1 MTHSTSQSQ
10 AGVIIPAAGFGSRMQ
25 SDTPKQ
31 FLQLA
36 GVPILIRTIKAFLGC
51 DAIGRVV
58 LAVAADQQQQTDTLL
73 KGYISP
79 EERTKIIIT
88 QGGATRQLSVL
99 AGLQA
104 LPEDIEIILVHDGA
118 RPLISSRLIESCL
131 RGAVTHGAVI
141 AAVPVNDTIKEV
153 AENQTISRTVD
164 RTRLS
169 RAQTPQAARRQLLEQ
184 AYRQADTDNFTG
196 TDEASLL
203 EHADIPITIV
213 NGEEHNIKITR
224 PGDMLIARNLL
235 GEQPMLRIG
244 HGFDAHKLVAN
255 RPLILGGESIDFEF
269 GLLGHSDADV
279 LTHAFIDALLGALGQ
294 GDIGKHFPDS
304 DPQYKGI
311 SSLKLLEH
319 TFSLVKEQ
327 GFALAN
333 ADLTILCQRPRL
345 APYLDAMR
353 RNLASCCQAPEANMN
368 IKATT
373 TEEMG
378 YTGRGEG
385 IAAHGVVLL
394 EKHQP
399 PAQ

>member
-1 MTHSTSQSQ
+1 MKNYDSQPQ
-10 AGVIIPAAGFGSRMQ
+10 TGVIIPAAGFGSRMK

-31 FLQLA
+31 FLHLA
-36 GVPILIRTIKAFLGC
+36 GEPILIRTIMSFLDC
-51 DAIGRVV
+51 EDIHWVALAI
-58 LAVAADQQQQTDTLL
+58 AADQHQQTEALL
-73 KGYISP
+73 GKYIP
-79 EERTKIIIT
+79 EQDRPRIIVT
-88 QGGATRQLSVL
+88 EGGATRQQSVWS
-99 AGLQA
+99 GLQA
-104 LPEDIEIILVHDGA
+104 LPEDVEIILVHDGA
-118 RPLISSRLIESCL
+118 RPLISSRLIENCL
-131 RGAVTHGAVI
+131 QGALTHGAVI
-141 AAVPVNDTIKEV
+141 AAIPVNDTIKEV
-153 AENQTISRTVD
+153 SANQTISRTVD
-164 RTRLS
+164 RTHLY
-169 RAQTPQAARRQLLEQ
+169 RAQTPQAAKRQLLEQ
-184 AYRQADTDNFTG
+184 AYRQAETDNFTG

-203 EHADIPITIV
+203 EHAGIPITII

-244 HGFDAHKLVAN
+244 HGFDAHRLVEN
-255 RPLILGGESIDFEF
+255 RPLILGGETIDFEL

-304 DPQYKGI
+304 DPRYKGI
-311 SSLKLLEH
+311 NSLKLLEH
-319 TFSLVKEQ
+319 TFSLVQEQ
-327 GFALAN
+327 GFTLAN
-333 ADLTILCQRPRL
+333 ADLTILCQRPKL

-353 RNLASCCQAPEANMN
+353 RNLASCCQTTEASVN

-394 EKHQP
+394 EKNG
-399 PAQ
+399 